1 MDIQKLISESKMNFT
16 VRWRDIEKDSVEG
29 NKECKIIIKK
39 INLAKRREGALSQ
52 IS

>member
-1 MDIQKLISESKMNFT
+1 MNFI

-29 NKECKIIIKK
+29 NKEWKIIIKK
-39 INLAKRREGALSQ
+39 RNLAKWIEGALSQ